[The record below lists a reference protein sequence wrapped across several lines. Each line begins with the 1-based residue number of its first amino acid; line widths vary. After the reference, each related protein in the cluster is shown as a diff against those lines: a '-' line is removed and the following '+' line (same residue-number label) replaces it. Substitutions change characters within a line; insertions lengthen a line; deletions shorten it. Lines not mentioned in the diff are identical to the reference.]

1 MKVTI
6 LDGNGNR
13 KERALSGKA
22 TIERVIEGPERH
34 LKVTVAKSRV
44 DRVQRWLTD
53 ALSTIQTWEDEGYV
67 WFDVTDASRDSTTVP
82 FWSERRY
89 KSVGAVLDNRTIVH
103 VKANQPRQGRRV
115 AA

>member
-6 LDGNGNR
+6 LDAQGNR

-22 TIERVIEGPERH
+22 TIERVIAGSERH
-34 LKVTVAKSRV
+34 LNVTVAKSRV

-53 ALSTIQTWEDEGYV
+53 ALSTIQNWDDEGHV
-67 WFDVTDASRDSTTVP
+67 WFDVTDSSRDSASVP
-82 FWSERRY
+82 FWKDRRY
-89 KSVGAVLDNRTIVH
+89 TSIGSVLDNRTIVH
-103 VKANQPRQGRRV
+103 VKANQPRQGSRV